1 MSSNLDHF
9 SRGIAK
15 AVERRLK
22 ARQQAA
28 KIVENI
34 DSDAVTSI
42 TTSDA
47 VSTNIN
53 TAELSE
59 EQYKSTLVQK
69 MIALIHKRNLK

>member
-1 MSSNLDHF
+1 MSSSLDHF

-34 DSDAVTSI
+34 DSDAVTSVK
-42 TTSDA
+42 TSDA

-53 TAELSE
+53 TTELSDK
-59 EQYKSTLVQK
+59 QYQATIVQK
-69 MIALIHKRNLK
+69 MTALIHKRTMK

>member
-1 MSSNLDHF
+1 MSSNLDYF

-22 ARQQAA
+22 ARQQPA
-28 KIVENI
+28 KVVENI

-42 TTSDA
+42 KTSGA
-47 VSTNIN
+47 ASPNIN
-53 TAELSE
+53 TIELSE
-59 EQYKSTLVQK
+59 QQYKSTLVQK